1 MFTLD
6 KTLTEDLTKPFEQ
19 YHKKELFESRAFSME
34 RVRITRRA
42 DGAPKTWEFAK
53 TKGAD
58 ADKWQVTPEG
68 GQAADADPAKVDAL
82 LNALAALRLGAFA
95 APAARTGLDAPV
107 LSRGGQLRRR
117 QVRARARRHR
127 GRSLLR
133 QSRGRA
139 GDRRAGQDRRGR
151 GAPGARRGAGSTG
164 AAHRS
169 GGGTGQAV
177 RILGGE
183 RAVILTLVTA
193 LAAGACSSRA
203 RSAPP
208 APPPSSAAATPPGP
222 AVAAPAGPGA
232 AAAPGFAAPA
242 NPALAPLHNALS
254 TIFGR
259 GSVDHAQLA
268 VSIKSLTTG
277 ETLFALNERRMMV
290 PASNQK
296 LLTVAAAARRLGW
309 NYRYTTRVLA
319 TGPVKADG
327 TLDGDL
333 VVVGSGD
340 PTINPRHPDR
350 WAVLDD
356 WAGQIAARGVKVVNG
371 HLIGDDN
378 AFAEPGLGSGWSW
391 DDLVTGYGSPIGALQ
406 YNENQVELLVGP
418 GMEAGASGIVSMSP
432 LGSGLLV
439 DNQVK
444 YRRRGSADARDH
456 RARAGLEHAHGPRP
470 GGDGIASRGC
480 VFAAVE
486 NPTTL
491 FVNAFREALSRKGI
505 FVGGSALDID
515 DVRTAPDLSKAET
528 WVTDQSPP
536 LFAIVDPLLKR
547 SRNGYAETLLWTMS
561 PPGEP
566 ANEVAGLKVLRETL
580 TELGVDPALYASFDG
595 SGLSRYDMLTAESL
609 IRVLTT
615 IWNDPL
621 MLGPYRSALPVA
633 GHGRFHREP
642 PEGHAGR
649 GPRVGQDRFDVQHQH
664 AVRLRA
670 HRG

>member
-1 MFTLD
+1 
-6 KTLTEDLTKPFEQ
+6 
-19 YHKKELFESRAFSME
+19 
-34 RVRITRRA
+34 
-42 DGAPKTWEFAK
+42 
-53 TKGAD
+53 
-58 ADKWQVTPEG
+58 
-68 GQAADADPAKVDAL
+68 
-82 LNALAALRLGAFA
+82 
-95 APAARTGLDAPV
+95 
-107 LSRGGQLRRR
+107 
-117 QVRARARRHR
+117 
-127 GRSLLR
+127 
-133 QSRGRA
+133 
-139 GDRRAGQDRRGR
+139 
-151 GAPGARRGAGSTG
+151 
-164 AAHRS
+164 
-169 GGGTGQAV
+169 V

-193 LAAGACSSRA
+193 LAAGGCSSRA

-208 APPPSSAAATPPGP
+208 AVPAPSTPAATAPVP
-222 AVAAPAGPGA
+222 AAAPAGPGT
-232 AAAPGFAAPA
+232 AAAPGSAARA
-242 NPALAPLHNALS
+242 TPALASLHNELS
-254 TIFGR
+254 AIFGR
-259 GSVDHAQLA
+259 GSVSHAQLA
-268 VSIKSLTTG
+268 VSITSLTTG

-309 NYRYTTRVLA
+309 DYRYTTRIVA

-350 WAVLDD
+350 WAVLDA
-356 WAGQIAARGVKVVNG
+356 WAGQVAARGVKVIGG

-418 GMEAGASGIVSMSP
+418 GMEAGAAGIISMSP
-432 LGSGLLV
+432 LGSGLIV

-444 YRRRGSADARDH
+444 TVAADQPTRVTTERMPGWSMLTVRGQVALGAK
-456 RARAGLEHAHGPRP
+456 PRL
-470 GGDGIASRGC
+470 
-480 VFAAVE
+480 VLAAVE
-486 NPTTL
+486 NPTVMFL
-491 FVNAFREALSRKGI
+491 NAFREALSRKGI

-515 DVRTAPDLSKAET
+515 DVRTVPDPSKAET

-536 LFAIVDPLLKR
+536 LSEIIDPLLKR
-547 SRNGYAETLLWTMS
+547 SRNGYAETLLWTLS
-561 PPGEP
+561 PAGDP

-609 IRVLTT
+609 TRVLAA

-633 GHGRFHREP
+633 GTAGSIENRLKGTP
-642 PEGHAGR
+642 AAGR
-649 GPRVGQDRFDVQHQH
+649 VWAKTGSMFNIETLSGYIVTADDEPLAFSFLANNFTVPSAEIDAMMDEALLKLAGFSRRQ
-664 AVRLRA
+664 
-670 HRG
+670 